1 MKMYYDLKIQDKTK
15 REKKNAR
22 KFLENLR
29 LVSKQRRGAH
39 KFVINFVFIFFSGN
53 WCMVVEDAVNKF
65 SLQILF

>member
-29 LVSKQRRGAH
+29 LVSKQRRGAQICN
-39 KFVINFVFIFFSGN
+39 KLCFLFFFCGN